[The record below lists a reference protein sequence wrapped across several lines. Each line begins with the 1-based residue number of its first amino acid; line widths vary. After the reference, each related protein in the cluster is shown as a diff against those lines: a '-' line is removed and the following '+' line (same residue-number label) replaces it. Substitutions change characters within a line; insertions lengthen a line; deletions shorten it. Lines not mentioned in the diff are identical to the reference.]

1 MGAEPAKNWNEV
13 RVKTPTVLQM
23 EATECGAAALASIM
37 AYYGLII
44 PLEQLRSECGVTRD
58 GSKASNLVKAART
71 RGFMAKGYNKE
82 PDRLKELPLPM
93 IIFWNF
99 NHFVVLEGIRKGKV
113 YLNDPA
119 VGPRTVS
126 EAEFDQSFTGVALT
140 FEPTTEFRKGGTKP
154 RLFRALGSRLRKSK
168 SAVAYVVLA
177 GLFLVIPGL
186 LIPAFSQIF
195 IDGILIGKSTT
206 LIMPL
211 LLGMAL
217 TALLRAGLTWLQE
230 SYLLR
235 LQTKLALSSSAKF
248 FHHVFRLPME
258 FFSQRFGG
266 EIGSRIQIND
276 RVAQLLSG
284 ELATNLLNVVMIIF
298 YAALMFRYDVLLTS
312 VSISIALF
320 NLVALKYI
328 SRRRVD
334 LNQRLLQEDGKLFGV
349 TMNGFQMIETL
360 KASGGES
367 DFFAQWSGYQA
378 KLINAQQKL
387 GMSTQILSI
396 APTFLI
402 AVNNTAILM
411 LGGLRVM
418 DGHLSIGMLI
428 AFQSLMMSFLGP
440 VSMLVSLGGELQEV
454 RGDMVRLDDVLR
466 YPHETCF
473 PTDDKNREVSTV
485 TEYPVKLSGHL
496 ELVDVTFGYSKLD
509 PPLIMNFSLVMKP
522 GDRVALVGA
531 SGSGKSTVAKLV
543 AGLFRPWSGEILFD
557 GREREK
563 FPRQV
568 LTNSIA
574 VVDQDIFLFGGTM
587 RENLTMWDETMAES
601 RIVQAAKDARIHD
614 EITAR
619 PGGYEIIMAEDGS
632 NFSGGQRQRMEIA
645 RALTG
650 NPSILILDEA
660 TSALD
665 PGTEKLICDSI
676 RHRGC
681 TCLIIAHRLTTIRDC
696 DEIIVL
702 EEGSV
707 VQRGTHD
714 EMIGTDSPYS
724 RLIRSE

>member
-1 MGAEPAKNWNEV
+1 MGATSAKNWKEV

-37 AYYGLII
+37 AYHGLII

-58 GSKASNLVKAART
+58 GSKASNMVKTART
-71 RGFMAKGYNKE
+71 YGFAAKGFNKE
-82 PDRLKELPLPM
+82 PEGLKELSLPM

-99 NHFVVLEGIRKGKV
+99 NHFLVLEGIRKGKV

-119 VGPRTVS
+119 MGPRTVS

-140 FEPTTEFRKGGTKP
+140 FEPTPDFRKGGTKP
-154 RLFRALGSRLRKSK
+154 SLFKALGSRLLKSK

-195 IDGILIGKSTT
+195 VDGILIGKSSL

-235 LQTKLALSSSAKF
+235 LQTKLSLSSSAKF

-266 EIGSRIQIND
+266 EIGSRVQIND

-298 YAALMFRYDVLLTS
+298 YAALMFRYDALLTAAS
-312 VSISIALF
+312 MSIALF
-320 NLVALKYI
+320 NLAALRYV
-328 SRRRVD
+328 SRKRVD
-334 LNQRLLQEDGKLFGV
+334 QNQRLLQEDGKLFGV
-349 TMNGFQMIETL
+349 TMSGFQMIETL

-367 DFFAQWSGYQA
+367 DFFSQWAGYQA

-387 GMSTQILSI
+387 GMSTQLLSI
-396 APTFLI
+396 APTFLM
-402 AVNNTAILM
+402 AVNNMAILT

-418 DGHLSIGMLI
+418 DGHLSIGMLV

-440 VSMLVSLGGELQEV
+440 VSLMVSLGGELQEV

-466 YPHETCF
+466 YPQDGCFSVSDTSRDVSSETGC
-473 PTDDKNREVSTV
+473 
-485 TEYPVKLSGHL
+485 PVKLSGHL
-496 ELVDVTFGYSKLD
+496 ELVNITFGYSRLD
-509 PPLIMNFSLVMKP
+509 QPLIKDFSLVMKP

-543 AGLFRPWSGEILFD
+543 AGLFKPWSGEILFD
-557 GREREK
+557 GSEREK
-563 FPRQV
+563 FSRQV
-568 LTNSIA
+568 LTNSIG

-587 RENLTMWDETMAES
+587 KENLTMWDETMSES
-601 RIVQAAKDARIHD
+601 RIVQAAKDAQIHD
-614 EITAR
+614 DITAR
-619 PGGYEIIMAEDGS
+619 TGGYEIMIAEEGS

-645 RALTG
+645 RALAG
-650 NPSILILDEA
+650 NPTILILDEA

-676 RHRGC
+676 RRRGC

-696 DEIIVL
+696 DEVIVL
-702 EEGSV
+702 DEGSV

-714 EMIGTDSPYS
+714 DMIGTDGPYS